1 MLNTEIHR
9 NGFPCVDRMN
19 IINTSD
25 LAMFQIDKIRTLLGA
40 IKQLVN
46 DKDSPVYGL
55 TDIAIEVADEVHNDI
70 DVLHEC
76 AEKAGVIG
84 SDIAETA

>member
-1 MLNTEIHR
+1 MLNTEIIR

-19 IINTSD
+19 IINTSNV
-25 LAMFQIDKIRTLLGA
+25 AMFQIDQIRTLLGA
-40 IKQLVN
+40 IKQLVD
-46 DKDSPVYGL
+46 DKHSPVYGL
-55 TDIAIEVADEVHNDI
+55 TEIAISVADEVHNDI

-84 SDIAETA
+84 DTVSAA

>member
-1 MLNTEIHR
+1 MLNTEILR
-9 NGFPCVDRMN
+9 NGFHCVQKID
-19 IINTSD
+19 IIDTCD

-55 TDIAIEVADEVHNDI
+55 TDIALGVACEVHNDI
-70 DVLHEC
+70 DCLHERS
-76 AEKAGVIG
+76 EKAGVIG
-84 SDIAETA
+84 DTVSAA